1 LKGARPS
8 RGRTYNSLI
17 RLNEPF
23 DPVMMNIKAL
33 TQTLTISFAL
43 AAISSLAQAQEVKG
57 DIKAGERK
65 NAMCI
70 GCHGIE
76 GYQASFPQIYK
87 VPKISGQ
94 NAKYIAAALDGY
106 RKGERKHPSMRG
118 IAGSLSDQDIAD
130 LAAFYES
137 HGQAAAPAA
146 QPAKAE
152 LPAALKDKL
161 ATCVACHGEN
171 FNNTTD
177 PANPRLAGQHADYL
191 TASLQ
196 AYKAKDKQLSG
207 RANAT
212 MVGMA
217 GMLNDAEIKQVA
229 AYLAT
234 LPGELKTVPN
244 GKFR

>member
-1 LKGARPS
+1 
-8 RGRTYNSLI
+8 
-17 RLNEPF
+17 
-23 DPVMMNIKAL
+23 MMNIKATTQAL
-33 TQTLTISFAL
+33 TVFLML
-43 AAISSLAQAQEVKG
+43 AATSASAQEVKG
-57 DIKAGERK
+57 DIKAGEKK

-106 RKGERKHPSMRG
+106 RKGDRKHPSMRG
-118 IAGSLSDQDIAD
+118 VAGSLTDQDIAD

-137 HGQAAAPAA
+137 HGGAKDAAAAA
-146 QPAKAE
+146 PAKAE

-161 ATCVACHGEN
+161 AACVACHGEN

-177 PANPRLAGQHADYL
+177 PGNPRLAGQHADYL
-191 TASLQ
+191 TVSLQ
-196 AYKAKDKQLSG
+196 AYKAKDKQLVG
-207 RANAT
+207 RSNAT
-212 MVGMA
+212 MVGMV
-217 GMLNDAEIKQVA
+217 GTLSDAEIKQVA
-229 AYLAT
+229 NYLAG

>member
-1 LKGARPS
+1 MTMK
-8 RGRTYNSLI
+8 
-17 RLNEPF
+17 
-23 DPVMMNIKAL
+23 NIKAITKTLSL
-33 TQTLTISFAL
+33 TLAL
-43 AAISSLAQAQEVKG
+43 AAAATLAQAQEVKG
-57 DIKAGERK
+57 DVKAGEKK

-106 RKGERKHPSMRG
+106 RKGDRKHPSMRG
-118 IAGSLSDQDIAD
+118 IAGSLTDQDIAD

-137 HGQAAAPAA
+137 HGGAKEAAA
-146 QPAKAE
+146 PAKAE
-152 LPAALKDKL
+152 LPEALKGKL
-161 ATCVACHGEN
+161 AACVACHGEN

-191 TASLQ
+191 TVSLQ
-196 AYKAKDKQLSG
+196 AYKAKDKQVVG
-207 RANAT
+207 RSNAT
-212 MVGMA
+212 MVGMV
-217 GMLNDAEIKQVA
+217 GTLSDAEIKQVA
-229 AYLAT
+229 NYLAG

>member
-1 LKGARPS
+1 LI
-8 RGRTYNSLI
+8 SL
-17 RLNEPF
+17 NDPF
-23 DPVMMNIKAL
+23 DPAMMNIKATTQAL
-33 TQTLTISFAL
+33 TVFLML
-43 AAISSLAQAQEVKG
+43 AATSASAQEVKG
-57 DIKAGERK
+57 DIKAGEKK

-106 RKGERKHPSMRG
+106 RKGDRKHPSMRG
-118 IAGSLSDQDIAD
+118 VAGSLTDQDIAD

-137 HGQAAAPAA
+137 HGGAKDAAAAA
-146 QPAKAE
+146 PAKAE

-161 ATCVACHGEN
+161 AACVACHGEN

-177 PANPRLAGQHADYL
+177 PGNPRLAGQHADYL
-191 TASLQ
+191 TVSLQ
-196 AYKAKDKQLSG
+196 AYKAKDKQVVG
-207 RANAT
+207 RSNAT
-212 MVGMA
+212 MVGMV
-217 GMLNDAEIKQVA
+217 GTLSDAEIKQVA
-229 AYLAT
+229 NYLAS

-244 GKFR
+244 AKFR

>member
-1 LKGARPS
+1 
-8 RGRTYNSLI
+8 
-17 RLNEPF
+17 
-23 DPVMMNIKAL
+23 MMNIKATTQAL
-33 TQTLTISFAL
+33 TVFLML
-43 AAISSLAQAQEVKG
+43 AATSASAQEIKG
-57 DIKAGERK
+57 DIKAGEKK

-106 RKGERKHPSMRG
+106 RKGDRKHPSMRG
-118 IAGSLSDQDIAD
+118 IAGSLTDQDIAD

-137 HGQAAAPAA
+137 HGGSKAAAAA
-146 QPAKAE
+146 PAKAE

-161 ATCVACHGEN
+161 AACVACHGEN

-177 PANPRLAGQHADYL
+177 PGNPRLAGQHADYL
-191 TASLQ
+191 TVSLQ
-196 AYKAKDKQLSG
+196 AYKAKDKQLVG
-207 RANAT
+207 RSNAT
-212 MVGMA
+212 MVGMV
-217 GMLNDAEIKQVA
+217 GTLSDAEIKQVA
-229 AYLAT
+229 SYLAG
-234 LPGELKTVPN
+234 LPGELKTVPH

>member
-1 LKGARPS
+1 
-8 RGRTYNSLI
+8 
-17 RLNEPF
+17 
-23 DPVMMNIKAL
+23 MMKIKAL
-33 TQTLTISFAL
+33 TQTLGISITL
-43 AAISSLAQAQEVKG
+43 AAFCTLAQAQEVKG
-57 DIKAGERK
+57 DVQAGERK

-106 RKGERKHPSMRG
+106 RKGDRKHPSMNG
-118 IAGSLSDQDIAD
+118 VAGSLTDQDIAD
-130 LAAFYES
+130 LAAYYAG
-137 HGQAAAPAA
+137 HGQPAAPAA
-146 QPAKAE
+146 PPAKAE

-161 ATCVACHGEN
+161 AACVACHGEN
-171 FNNTTD
+171 FNNTVD

-191 TASLQ
+191 TVSLQ
-196 AYKAKDKQLSG
+196 AYKAKGKQLSG
-207 RANAT
+207 RSNAT

-217 GMLNDAEIKQVA
+217 GTLNDAEIKQVA
-229 AYLAT
+229 AYLAG
-234 LPGELKTVPN
+234 LPGELKTVPQ